1 MSSLFTRREALAMIA
16 ATTAA
21 AAAPAAL
28 AAQGSQLPLR
38 TSGLEHVGFTVPD
51 PQKSAAFY
59 GRIFDPQIFQ
69 EMMPPLRYYCRL
81 GIGYVAFGP
90 NPNANPTA
98 AARIDHFCAT
108 VEDYRLEDMRAEL
121 KTHGLNL
128 AGQPGFNAVTDPDGI
143 RMQFMAT
150 PGGLLPTIIASTR
163 VTQDDAICE
172 AVGLDHVVLHVA
184 DVDKAAGYYRTFF
197 GKETSRDRTP
207 DRIWFT
213 AARTRLGLEKM
224 AEGQMPHINRFG
236 IRVAAFDRG
245 AVTRKLGAIG
255 VTVLPST
262 AGNGLRFRDADGIVV
277 ELRGV

>member
-1 MSSLFTRREALAMIA
+1 MIA
-16 ATTAA
+16 V
-21 AAAPAAL
+21 APAAL

-69 EMMPPLRYYCRL
+69 EMSPPLRYYCRL

-90 NPNANPTA
+90 NPNANPNA

-108 VEDYRLEDMRAEL
+108 VEDYRLDEMRAEL
-121 KTHGLNL
+121 KTLGLNL
-128 AGQPGFNAVTDPDGI
+128 AGAPGFNAVTDPDGI

-150 PGGLLPTIIASTR
+150 PGGLLPTIIPSTR

-172 AVGLDHVVLHVA
+172 AVGLDHVVLQVP
-184 DVDKAAGYYRTFF
+184 DLEKSAAFYGRFF
-197 GKETSRDRTP
+197 GRESSRERAP
-207 DRIWFT
+207 ERIWFT

-224 AEGQMPHINRFG
+224 AEGQMPHIDRFG
-236 IRVAAFDRG
+236 IRVAAFDRN
-245 AVTRKLGAIG
+245 AITRKLGAIG
-255 VTVLPST
+255 VTVVPST
-262 AGNGLRFRDADGIVV
+262 GGNGVRFRDADGTVV

>member
-1 MSSLFTRREALAMIA
+1 MLLTRRDVLTMI
-16 ATTAA
+16 

-28 AAQGSQLPLR
+28 AAQAAQLPLR

-90 NPNANPTA
+90 NATA
-98 AARIDHFCAT
+98 PARIDHFCAT
-108 VEDYRLEDMRAEL
+108 VEDYRLDEMRAEL
-121 KTHGLNL
+121 KAHGLNL
-128 AGQPGFNAVTDPDGI
+128 AGAPGFNAVTDADGI

-172 AVGLDHVVLHVA
+172 AVGLDHVVLQVPDLEKSA
-184 DVDKAAGYYRTFF
+184 VFYRRFF
-197 GKETSRDRTP
+197 GKEASRERTP
-207 DRIWFT
+207 ERIWFT
-213 AARTRLGLEKM
+213 AARTRLGLEQM
-224 AEGQMPHINRFG
+224 AEGQTPHVDRFG
-236 IRVAAFDRG
+236 IRVAAFDRQ

-255 VTVLPST
+255 IAVLPT
-262 AGNGLRFRDADGIVV
+262 TGGNALRFRDADGFVV
-277 ELRGV
+277 ELRAV

>member
-1 MSSLFTRREALAMIA
+1 MSILFTRREVLAMI
-16 ATTAA
+16 

-28 AAQGSQLPLR
+28 SAQGATQLPLR

-90 NPNANPTA
+90 NAAANAP
-98 AARIDHFCAT
+98 ARIDHFCAT
-108 VEDYRLEDMRAEL
+108 VEDYRLDDMRAEL
-121 KTHGLNL
+121 KSQGLNL
-128 AGQPGFNAVTDPDGI
+128 TGSAGYNALTDPDGI

-150 PGGLLPTIIASTR
+150 PGGLLPTIIPSTR

-172 AVGLDHVVLHVA
+172 AVGLDHVVLQVP
-184 DVDKAAGYYRTFF
+184 DVEKAAGFYRKFF
-197 GKETSRDRTP
+197 GTETSRDRSP

-213 AARTRLGLEKM
+213 AARTRLGLETM
-224 AEGQMPHINRFG
+224 AAGQMPHVDRFG
-236 IRVAAFDRG
+236 VRVAGFDSQ

-262 AGNGLRFRDADGIVV
+262 GRNMVRFRDGDGISV

>member
-1 MSSLFTRREALAMIA
+1 VSILLTRREALAII
-16 ATTAA
+16 

-28 AAQGSQLPLR
+28 SAQGSSQLPLR

-90 NPNANPTA
+90 NANAP
-98 AARIDHFCAT
+98 ARIDHFCAT
-108 VEDYRLEDMRAEL
+108 VEDYRLDEMRAEL
-121 KTHGLNL
+121 KTHGINL
-128 AGQPGFNAVTDPDGI
+128 TGSADFNAVTDPDRI
-143 RMQFMAT
+143 RMQFMGT
-150 PGGLLPTIIASTR
+150 PGGLLPTIIPSTR

-172 AVGLDHVVLHVA
+172 AVGLDHVVVQVPDLE
-184 DVDKAAGYYRTFF
+184 KSAGFYNRFF
-197 GKETSRDRTP
+197 GKETSRERNP
-207 DRIWFT
+207 ERVWFT

-224 AEGQMPHINRFG
+224 AAGQTPHIDRFG

-245 AVTRKLGAIG
+245 AITRKLGAIG
-255 VTVLPST
+255 VAVLPST
-262 AGNGLRFRDADGIVV
+262 GRNTLQFRDADGFVV

>member
-1 MSSLFTRREALAMIA
+1 MMT
-16 ATTAA
+16 
-21 AAAPAAL
+21 AAPAVL

-69 EMMPPLRYYCRL
+69 EMSPPLRYYCRL
-81 GIGYVAFGP
+81 GIGYVAFGG
-90 NPNANPTA
+90 NATA
-98 AARIDHFCAT
+98 PARIDHFCAT
-108 VEDYRLEDMRAEL
+108 VEDYRLDEMRAEL
-121 KTHGLNL
+121 ATQGIKLTGN
-128 AGQPGFNAVTDPDGI
+128 PGFNAVTDPDGI

-172 AVGLDHVVLHVA
+172 AVGLDHVVVQVPDLE
-184 DVDKAAGYYRTFF
+184 KSAGFYRKFF
-197 GKETSRDRTP
+197 GKETARDRSP

-213 AARTRLGLEKM
+213 AARTRLGLEPV
-224 AEGQMPHINRFG
+224 APGQTPHINRFG
-236 IRVAAFDRG
+236 IRVLALDRS

-255 VTVLPST
+255 VTVLPP
-262 AGNGLRFRDADGIVV
+262 AGDNLVRFRDNDGIAV
-277 ELRGV
+277 ELRGI

>member
-1 MSSLFTRREALAMIA
+1 VSIRLSRREALAMIA
-16 ATTAA
+16 A
-21 AAAPAAL
+21 AAAPAVVS
-28 AAQGSQLPLR
+28 AQGASQLPLK

-90 NPNANPTA
+90 NTANAP
-98 AARIDHFCAT
+98 ARMDHFCAT
-108 VEDYRLEDMRAEL
+108 IEDYRLDDMRAEL
-121 KTHGLNL
+121 KAQGLNL
-128 AGQPGFNAVTDPDGI
+128 QGAAGYNSVTDPDGI

-150 PGGLLPTIIASTR
+150 PGGLLPTIIPSTR

-172 AVGLDHVVLHVA
+172 AVGLDYVVLQVP
-184 DVDKAAGYYRTFF
+184 DIEKSAGYYRKFF
-197 GKETSRDRTP
+197 GMESARERSP
-207 DRIWFT
+207 ERIWFT

-224 AEGQMPHINRFG
+224 AAGQMPHVDRFG
-236 IRVAAFDRG
+236 IRVAGFDAQ

-255 VTVLPST
+255 VAVQPP
-262 AGNGLRFRDADGIVV
+262 AGGNVVRFRDVDGFVV
-277 ELRGV
+277 ELRGI

>member
-1 MSSLFTRREALAMIA
+1 MLFTRREALTMI
-16 ATTAA
+16 
-21 AAAPAAL
+21 AAAPAVL
-28 AAQGSQLPLR
+28 SAQGASQLPLK

-90 NPNANPTA
+90 NPAANPAA
-98 AARIDHFCAT
+98 AARIDHFCTT
-108 VEDYRLEDMRAEL
+108 VEDYRLDEMRAEL
-121 KTHGLNL
+121 KAQGVNL
-128 AGQPGFNAVTDPDGI
+128 AGAPGFNAVTDADGI

-172 AVGLDHVVLHVA
+172 AVGLDHVVLQVPDLEKSA
-184 DVDKAAGYYRTFF
+184 SYYRKFF
-197 GKETSRDRTP
+197 GMERSRDRTP
-207 DRIWFT
+207 ERIWFA
-213 AARTRLGLEKM
+213 AARSRLGLEKM
-224 AEGQMPHINRFG
+224 AAGQMPHVDRFG
-236 IRVAAFDRG
+236 IRVAAFDRQG
-245 AVTRKLGAIG
+245 ITRKLSAIG
-255 VTVLPST
+255 VAVLPSPER
-262 AGNGLRFRDADGIVV
+262 NVVRFRDADGIAV